1 MLNQIPNLTSYKNVV
16 PDELNFCTAL
26 PEQLKYKVTFLNK

>member
-16 PDELNFCTAL
+16 SNEPNFCTVL
-26 PEQLKYKVTFLNK
+26 PEKLKM